1 MNCVLWEN
9 QECENTD
16 HKCNIDVDI
25 RGNEQPLRNNV
36 SQHIGEEGEG
46 IVDVKILLIPCS

>member
-25 RGNEQPLRNNV
+25 RGNEQPLRSNV